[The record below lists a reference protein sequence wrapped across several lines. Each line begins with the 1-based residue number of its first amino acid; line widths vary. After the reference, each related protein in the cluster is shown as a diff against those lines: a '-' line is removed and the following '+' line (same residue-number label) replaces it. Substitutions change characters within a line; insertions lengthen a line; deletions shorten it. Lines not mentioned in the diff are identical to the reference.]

1 MKFVYKNKEYE
12 LEYVIDPETGELL
25 SEDEYLLVENVY
37 GDIRTFLPISLTQ
50 RDRIIKQN
58 KGFLIASCRKPIC
71 FIYKGKSDEDTIK
84 KAKKQLLSMC
94 QK

>member
-12 LEYVIDPETGELL
+12 LEDVIDSETGELL
-25 SEDEYLLVENVY
+25 SEDKYLLVENIY

-50 RDRIIKQN
+50 RDRMIEQK
-58 KGFLIASCRKPIC
+58 KDFLIASCRKPIC

-84 KAKKQLLSMC
+84 KAKKQLLSMF

>member
-12 LEYVIDPETGELL
+12 LEDVIDSETGELL

-37 GDIRTFLPISLTQ
+37 GDIRTFLQISLTQ
-50 RDRIIKQN
+50 RNRMIEQN
-58 KGFLIASCRKPIC
+58 KGFLIANCRKPIC

>member
-1 MKFVYKNKEYE
+1 MKFVYRNKEYE
-12 LEYVIDPETGELL
+12 LEYVIDSETGELL

-50 RDRIIKQN
+50 RDRMIKQN
-58 KGFLIASCRKPIC
+58 KDFLIANCRKPIC

>member
-12 LEYVIDPETGELL
+12 LEYVIDSETGELL

-50 RDRIIKQN
+50 RDRIIKQK

-71 FIYKGKSDEDTIK
+71 FIYKGKNDEDTIK

>member
-1 MKFVYKNKEYE
+1 MKFVYRSKEYE

-25 SEDEYLLVENVY
+25 SEDKYLLVENVY

-50 RDRIIKQN
+50 RDRMIEQK
-58 KGFLIASCRKPIC
+58 KGFLIANCRKPIC

>member
-12 LEYVIDPETGELL
+12 LEYVIDSETGELL

-50 RDRIIKQN
+50 LANHNLVYLCRLQGRLFSCCRLSLY
-58 KGFLIASCRKPIC
+58 FLYSWELMVLCMQ
-71 FIYKGKSDEDTIK
+71 D
-84 KAKKQLLSMC
+84 L
-94 QK
+94 

>member
-1 MKFVYKNKEYE
+1 MKFVYRRKEYE
-12 LEYVIDPETGELL
+12 LEYVIGPETGELL
-25 SEDEYLLVENVY
+25 SEDKYLLVENIY
-37 GDIRTFLPISLTQ
+37 GDIRTFLPISLAQ

-58 KGFLIASCRKPIC
+58 KGFLIANCRKPIC

>member
-12 LEYVIDPETGELL
+12 LEDVIDSETGELL

-50 RDRIIKQN
+50 RNRMIEQN
-58 KGFLIASCRKPIC
+58 KGFLIANCRKPIC

>member
-12 LEYVIDPETGELL
+12 LEDVIDSETGELL
-25 SEDEYLLVENVY
+25 SEDKYLLVENVY

-58 KGFLIASCRKPIC
+58 KGFLIANCRKPIC

-84 KAKKQLLSMC
+84 KAKRQLLSMC

>member
-1 MKFVYKNKEYE
+1 MKFVYRSKEYE
-12 LEYVIDPETGELL
+12 LEDVIDPETGELL
-25 SEDEYLLVENVY
+25 SEDKYLLVENIY

-50 RDRIIKQN
+50 RDRMIEQK

-84 KAKKQLLSMC
+84 KAKKQLFSMC
-94 QK
+94 QR

>member
-1 MKFVYKNKEYE
+1 MGKEE
-12 LEYVIDPETGELL
+12 VRVK
-25 SEDEYLLVENVY
+25 YLLVENIY

-50 RDRIIKQN
+50 RDRMIEQK
-58 KGFLIASCRKPIC
+58 KDFLIANCRKPIC